1 MEAGPVVTTLRR
13 VVAGAAPAGVPGARD
28 AVRSVLAG
36 LFGRSGPAFGGVSA
50 PGDPGLLGPD
60 SVSWRVI
67 AEPAAIAGGLRALLL
82 QLLHPLAMAGVA
94 DHSAYREDPLG
105 RLERTSAWVTVST
118 FGATE
123 EALAVARRVRGV
135 HRPVTGTAPDG
146 RRYDAA
152 DPRLL
157 VWVSIAL
164 TSSFLVADRLWS
176 PWPVDAD
183 DRDRF
188 VAEQSRLAALL
199 DPRVDLEAVAA
210 DASLLAELRA
220 GTLPLPLLNEGA
232 LPSDERQLDRVLA
245 SFEAELAVND
255 QGRDALGFLRRPP
268 LPDAARLGYR
278 SLFWGAV
285 GSLPPRQ
292 RALHGLDLGPARARL
307 AVRQAGALLTTM
319 RVATGPSP
327 ALDAA
332 RARAAA
338 APSTLAGFDG

>member
-1 MEAGPVVTTLRR
+1 MEAGPVVSTLRR
-13 VVAGAAPAGVPGARD
+13 VVAGAAPEGLPRARD
-28 AVRSVLAG
+28 AVRDVLAG
-36 LFGRSGPAFGGVSA
+36 LFGRSGPAFGGVHA

-67 AEPAAIAGGLRALLL
+67 AEPAAIAGGLRALLV
-82 QLLHPLAMAGVA
+82 QLLHPSAMAGVA
-94 DHSAYREDPLG
+94 DHSAYRQDPLG

-123 EALAVARRVRGV
+123 EAIAVARRVRGV

-146 RRYDAA
+146 RAYDAA

-164 TSSFLVADRLWS
+164 TSSFLAADRLWA
-176 PWPVDAD
+176 PWPIEPA

-188 VAEQSRLAALL
+188 IAEQSRLAALL
-199 DPRVDLEAVAA
+199 DPRFDLDGLAQDRDARAA
-210 DASLLAELRA
+210 FRA
-220 GTLPLPLLNEGA
+220 GTLPLPLVDDGS
-232 LPSDERQLDRVLA
+232 LPTDEDQLAAVLR
-245 SFEAELAVND
+245 SFEPELAVND
-255 QGRDALGFLRRPP
+255 QGRDALAFLRRPP
-268 LPDAARLGYR
+268 LPRAARAGYR
-278 SLFWGAV
+278 SMFWGAV
-285 GSLPPRQ
+285 GSLPERH
-292 RALHGLDLGPARARL
+292 RSLHGVGLGPVRARL

-327 ALDAA
+327 ALAAA

-338 APSTLAGFDG
+338 DPDAAEA